1 MLKFVIGCCRPCE
14 TPFPQLI
21 LSRIVMSKVVF
32 YKMSFAGCARQQQYL
47 AAVGQNWR
55 IIVEIVI
62 AQQQVL
68 INHVTSESWS
78 QVTLVTRPWGMN
90 ATAQSISGPA
100 FFRLRSP

>member
-1 MLKFVIGCCRPCE
+1 
-14 TPFPQLI
+14 
-21 LSRIVMSKVVF
+21 MSKVVF
-32 YKMSFAGCARQQQYL
+32 YKMSFAGCARRQLYI
-47 AAVGQNWR
+47 AVGQNWR

-62 AQQQVL
+62 AQLLVL

-100 FFRLRSP
+100 FLVYRTCNDRLLQCP